1 MGTTTQ
7 KLALGR
13 INSLLDDSSF
23 VEIGALV
30 KARSTDFNMTDIDT
44 PADGV
49 ITGYGTINGSLVYVY
64 SQDSSVLG
72 GSVGEMHAKKIVNIY
87 DIDRKSV
94 V

>member
-30 KARSTDFNMTDIDT
+30 KARSTDFL
-44 PADGV
+44 
-49 ITGYGTINGSLVYVY
+49 SLI
-64 SQDSSVLG
+64 
-72 GSVGEMHAKKIVNIY
+72 HI
-87 DIDRKSV
+87 
-94 V
+94 

>member
-7 KLALGR
+7 TLALGR

-44 PADGV
+44 PALMEVSCMYTARIHRFSEDQ
-49 ITGYGTINGSLVYVY
+49 L
-64 SQDSSVLG
+64 
-72 GSVGEMHAKKIVNIY
+72 AKCML
-87 DIDRKSV
+87 RK
-94 V
+94 

>member
-30 KARSTDFNMTDIDT
+30 KARSTDFNMTDIVLLQDT
-44 PADGV
+44 APLMEVSCMYTARIHRFSEDQ
-49 ITGYGTINGSLVYVY
+49 S
-64 SQDSSVLG
+64 
-72 GSVGEMHAKKIVNIY
+72 AKCML
-87 DIDRKSV
+87 RK
-94 V
+94 